1 MAQTT
6 SRRGGFVYTLYQE
19 PLEFTGDGVYRC
31 TFDEWRLL
39 SANQGLVDL
48 LRLDSQPAALAGRLL
63 RELLISARL
72 GRPGGADG
80 RRDLR
85 LGMRNGGLA

>member
-1 MAQTT
+1 MY
-6 SRRGGFVYTLYQE
+6 RLYQQL
-19 PLEFTGDGVYRC
+19 LEFTRDGVYRC
-31 TFDEWRLL
+31 TFDEWRVL

-48 LRLDSQPAALAGRLL
+48 LHLDCQPAALAGRLL